1 MELVTAAFPRSLAVR
16 MANALRM
23 PELRDELQRLGKCTD
38 GRKNELVNSLVE
50 TWLTKRFRP
59 ANTVALPALRPR
71 QLAAVSKFLPL
82 QTFGSMSRVCKDLH
96 TTLSES
102 SVWTQVEANFYLVP
116 AAGIISF
123 ARHLCKTRASLITL
137 QLTIGSEEMPL
148 ILALFHL
155 CDMSKLETAAIRTAP
170 GHTFYFDH
178 FNHANCNDAGAAVY
192 AIDFTDDTAEARHQ
206 EGLAMNMTQ
215 ERNIYRHMMELMQQR
230 NSEER
235 ARGGNEIVFPPQ
247 HNCPR
252 VEELLASCPLLRKLT
267 LRPLDLNFNCAM
279 PMVEELALIGGWA
292 GAAMVDRLHDVVEEQ
307 LPSIK
312 VLKLVGTP
320 KHHLFLRFTSLSL
333 EVIDLRDASKGSWIQ
348 RLNCPALREIV
359 CIPTG
364 YGNGLRPFIA
374 AGPVLAPWERPAND
388 LSFQCGI
395 NCDSFG
401 AKLTQINMPLE
412 AGDVVDAPAGCVV
425 RILAFAS

>member
-1 MELVTAAFPRSLAVR
+1 
-16 MANALRM
+16 
-23 PELRDELQRLGKCTD
+23 
-38 GRKNELVNSLVE
+38 
-50 TWLTKRFRP
+50 
-59 ANTVALPALRPR
+59 
-71 QLAAVSKFLPL
+71 
-82 QTFGSMSRVCKDLH
+82 
-96 TTLSES
+96 
-102 SVWTQVEANFYLVP
+102 
-116 AAGIISF
+116 
-123 ARHLCKTRASLITL
+123 
-137 QLTIGSEEMPL
+137 
-148 ILALFHL
+148 
-155 CDMSKLETAAIRTAP
+155 
-170 GHTFYFDH
+170 
-178 FNHANCNDAGAAVY
+178 
-192 AIDFTDDTAEARHQ
+192 
-206 EGLAMNMTQ
+206 MNMTQ

-267 LRPLDLNFNCAM
+267 LRPLDLNFNFAM

-401 AKLTQINMPLE
+401 AKLTQINDIIGLHDSIIAIRMIEMIKVKSIKYGLVLSEWLPS
-412 AGDVVDAPAGCVV
+412 PALTYHRDGTEPEPA
-425 RILAFAS
+425 AFLRCQQSVAT